1 MIIILLDLNRI
12 YLVIEYSCYTNN
24 YLFNTNS
31 DTIMC
36 YDFAGPKYN
45 VPRYGV

>member
-1 MIIILLDLNRI
+1 MPRNTSLFYNYSVYKEKLFAAILIIIYRP
-12 YLVIEYSCYTNN
+12 
-24 YLFNTNS
+24 S
-31 DTIMC
+31 DTSLC

>member
-1 MIIILLDLNRI
+1 M
-12 YLVIEYSCYTNN
+12 EYSCYTNN
-24 YLFNTNS
+24 YLFNS
-31 DTIMC
+31 DTSLC